1 MNIYLHELRTY
12 RKNTLLWIVSLCV
25 GTLFMFWLYPTFSE
39 NTAAFADLLGN
50 YPQVIQSAFGL
61 SLDSIGTVPGF
72 YSFIV
77 TFFTLCGAVQAMTL
91 GVSVLSRETTGK
103 TVDFLLTRPV
113 ARGRVLTAKLLAV
126 FTCVALTS
134 ALYVGV
140 SLGTASAV
148 SGTAFSL
155 RLFLLLAFTFF
166 FLQVLFLALGFGVGA
181 VAPRVRSVLPVT
193 LSTVFGFF
201 VIGMIAAALGR
212 DDLYYLAPFKYFDTV
227 EILKTASYRPSFV
240 LTAAA
245 VAVLSVAV
253 AYAVY
258 LRRDI
263 RAS

>member
-1 MNIYLHELRTY
+1 VNIYLHELRTY
-12 RKNTLLWIVSLCV
+12 RKNTLLWVVSMCV
-25 GTLFMFWLYPTFSE
+25 GSLFMFSLYPVFSE
-39 NTAAFADLLGN
+39 NTAAFADLLNN

-140 SLGTASAV
+140 SLGIASAV
-148 SGTAFSL
+148 AARRSRFGCSSAGVHVFLPAGAVSGAGL
-155 RLFLLLAFTFF
+155 RGGRRRAARALGAAGHAEHGVRLFRRRDDR
-166 FLQVLFLALGFGVGA
+166 GGA
-181 VAPRVRSVLPVT
+181 GQGRPVLPVAVQ
-193 LSTVFGFF
+193 VF
-201 VIGMIAAALGR
+201 R
-212 DDLYYLAPFKYFDTV
+212 H
-227 EILKTASYRPSFV
+227 R
-240 LTAAA
+240 
-245 VAVLSVAV
+245 
-253 AYAVY
+253 
-258 LRRDI
+258 
-263 RAS
+263 